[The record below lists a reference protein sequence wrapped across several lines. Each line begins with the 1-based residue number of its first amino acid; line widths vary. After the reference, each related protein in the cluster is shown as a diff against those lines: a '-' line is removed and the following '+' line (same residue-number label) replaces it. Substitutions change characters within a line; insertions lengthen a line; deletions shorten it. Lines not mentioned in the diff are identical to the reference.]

1 MRAEKGSTM
10 NIITISREF
19 GSGGR
24 ELGKRLADLLGY
36 DYYDKEIITAISE
49 NKGMDGDYIAKIL
62 DNHGWSN
69 FPITFH
75 SAFAANIPNLQVEL
89 LLEQRKV
96 ITEIAAL
103 GKDFIIVGRSADVI
117 LSDYKPFNI
126 FVCADMDSKV
136 RRCIERAE
144 NGEDVTEKE
153 LVRKIK
159 RIDKNRM
166 NAREMIG
173 GAWIENTNYNLTVNT
188 SDWVIKELA
197 AAIKDYYTAYIGRT
211 K

>member
-1 MRAEKGSTM
+1 M
-10 NIITISREF
+10 
-19 GSGGR
+19 
-24 ELGKRLADLLGY
+24 
-36 DYYDKEIITAISE
+36 
-49 NKGMDGDYIAKIL
+49 
-62 DNHGWSN
+62 
-69 FPITFH
+69 
-75 SAFAANIPNLQVEL
+75 QVEL

-173 GAWIENTNYNLTVNT
+173 GARIENTNYNLTVNT